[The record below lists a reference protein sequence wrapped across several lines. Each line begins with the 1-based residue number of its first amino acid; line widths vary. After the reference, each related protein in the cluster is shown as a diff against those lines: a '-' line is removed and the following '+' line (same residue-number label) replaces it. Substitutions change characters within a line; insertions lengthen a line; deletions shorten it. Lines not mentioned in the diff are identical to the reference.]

1 MKRLLILLLSFLY
14 LTSLCFAQSQNIYHN
29 QKGNFSFIIPED
41 WVEIP
46 KEVLEQQAANLKKK
60 LKSFSKPIFSIAFQ
74 KESSSY
80 FTYPYL
86 LMRIDKNPISVF
98 FLKRQLNSG
107 GFKRLTKE
115 DVEEAT
121 NGKIKL
127 SSIGEVEYDET
138 AKMFIL
144 VSENIVQGA
153 GATKTMNVIS
163 FNSYGA
169 VVLTF
174 CALKDKY
181 SDDVSDFNGII
192 ASFQYDDQDR

>member
-1 MKRLLILLLSFLY
+1 M
-14 LTSLCFAQSQNIYHN
+14 
-29 QKGNFSFIIPED
+29 IPED

-46 KEVLEQQAANLKKK
+46 KEVLEQQTANLKKK

-74 KESSSY
+74 KKSDSY

-98 FLKRQLNSG
+98 FLKRQLKSG
-107 GFKRLTKE
+107 GFKRLRKE

-121 NGKIKL
+121 NSKVKL
-127 SSIGEVEYDET
+127 SSVGEVEYDET
-138 AKMFIL
+138 VKMFIL
-144 VSENIVQGA
+144 VSENIVQGV
-153 GATKTMNVIS
+153 GETKTMNVIS
-163 FNSYGA
+163 FSSYGA

-174 CALKDKY
+174 CTLKDKY
-181 SDDVSDFNGII
+181 SDDVSDFNEMI